1 MGSAFGI
8 LSLLPPVI
16 AIVLAF
22 WKKQLLPALFV
33 SLWLG
38 EAVIA
43 RGNALRGF
51 VASLDRA
58 LRVIRAPGNL
68 EIIVF
73 SLLIGGLL
81 ALIREARGFEGFI
94 AWAERRRL
102 SGRGPVFGLTY
113 LIGLSIIIENYS
125 NILVNGSTMRALYD
139 RLGISRERL
148 GYFIHTL
155 SINTVALVVINSW
168 GAFYMSLLQ
177 TQGIDQP
184 LKIIGASIPFN
195 FYCLASLVLVAIVM
209 GSGLTIGPM
218 RAAERRAATGPTAER
233 RDKGGGDLT
242 DGSAPLSPSPAD
254 PARAFTLVLPIAVLL
269 AIVILSLYLTGNGH
283 ISRGSGSSSVLYG
296 VVVAILALVILLAVR
311 RVLRPKALLDTMFRG
326 VADLLPVG
334 ILLVLALSL
343 GDLCK
348 AMGTGTFLAGLA
360 REHLPAAVLPAL
372 VFGLSCVISFA
383 TGTSYGTFAIMIP
396 IGIPMAHA
404 ASLPLPLMFA
414 ACISGGVFGDNCSP
428 ISDTSIV
435 TGMAAR
441 IDVVD
446 HTRTQIPYALIAAS
460 VSLALFLAAGL
471 AA

>member
-1 MGSAFGI
+1 MGNTFGI
-8 LSLLPPVI
+8 LSILPPAMAI
-16 AIVLAF
+16 ALAF
-22 WKKQLLPALFV
+22 WKKQLLPALFLG
-33 SLWLG
+33 LWLG
-38 EAVIA
+38 ESVIA
-43 RGNALRGF
+43 HGNPLAGF

-58 LRVIRAPGNL
+58 LRVTRAPGNL

-102 SGRGPVFGLTY
+102 SGRGPVFGLTF
-113 LIGLSIIIENYS
+113 LIGAAIIIENYS
-125 NILVNGSTMRALYD
+125 NILVNGSTMRPLYD

-148 GYFIHTL
+148 GYFIHTT

-168 GAFYMSLLQ
+168 GAFYISLLQ

-184 LKIIGASIPFN
+184 LKVVVASVPLN
-195 FYCLASLVLVAIVM
+195 FYCLASLALVAIVM
-209 GSGLTIGPM
+209 ASGLTIGPM
-218 RAAERRAATGPTAER
+218 KTAELR
-233 RDKGGGDLT
+233 TSQAG
-242 DGSAPLSPSPAD
+242 APEGPPAAAGRGPAD
-254 PARAFTLVLPIAVLL
+254 LASRSAEFPARAFHLIFPIGVLL
-269 AIVILSLYLTGNGH
+269 ATVILSLYLTGEGRV
-283 ISRGSGSSSVLYG
+283 SRGDGSSAVLYG
-296 VVVAILALVILLAVR
+296 VVVAVLGLSMLLLAR
-311 RVLRPKALLDTMFRG
+311 KDFRPKALMEIIFRG

-334 ILLVLALSL
+334 LLLVLALSL

-348 AMGTGTFLAGLA
+348 TLGTGAYLAGLA
-360 REHLPAAVLPAL
+360 REHLPAAVLPAI

-396 IGIPMAHA
+396 IGIPMAQA
-404 ASLPLPLMFA
+404 AGLPLPLMFA
-414 ACISGGVFGDNCSP
+414 ACVSGGVFGDNCSP

-441 IDVVD
+441 ISPVD
-446 HTRTQIPYALIAAS
+446 HARTQIPYALIAAA
-460 VSLALFLAAGL
+460 VALTLFLVAGL